1 MRKGPL
7 GAWSLVLMTSGWQN
21 SLRGTAL
28 LRPLCKDLCPSLPIP
43 GLSNSQVVCP
53 RQGLLLVA
61 VGNEPSLPVG
71 ISLYPGAWKGT
82 GIRGP
87 SHWNVEP
94 Y

>member
-21 SLRGTAL
+21 SLRDTAL

-43 GLSNSQVVCP
+43 GLSNSQVVRP
-53 RQGLLLVA
+53 RQGLLLMA

-71 ISLYPGAWKGT
+71 ICALG
-82 GIRGP
+82 RGRGQA
-87 SHWNVEP
+87 SEALAIGM
-94 Y
+94 